1 MTYYIVKIAVTTA
14 LIVLISEISKRSTLL
29 GAILASVP
37 LISVL
42 AMIWLY
48 SETRDAGQVAALA
61 RSIFWLVLPSLV
73 LFVTLPLLLARGVN
87 FYVSLASAVAATVA
101 AYFLMIVAGREFGL
115 KL

>member
-1 MTYYIVKIAVTTA
+1 MTYYITKIAATTA
-14 LIVLISEISKRSTLL
+14 LIVLISEISKRSTLV

-37 LISVL
+37 LVSVL

-48 SETRDAGQVAALA
+48 SDTRDAAQVAALA

-87 FYVSLASAVAATVA
+87 FYMSLAAAVAATVC
-101 AYFLMIVAGREFGL
+101 AYYLMIVVGRQLGL

>member
-14 LIVLISEISKRSTLL
+14 LIVLISEISKRSTLM

-37 LISVL
+37 LVSVL

-48 SETRDAGQVAALA
+48 SETRDAGQVAARA
-61 RSIFWLVLPSLV
+61 RRIFWLVLPSLA
-73 LFVTLPLLLARGVN
+73 LFVTLPLLLTRGVD
-87 FYVSLASAVAATVA
+87 FYASLAIAVAATVV
-101 AYFLMIVAGREFGL
+101 AYFLMIVVGRQLGL